1 MSPEIVFSSIDIALF
16 ALCFAIEFEPK
27 SGYPCPISITP
38 GCRDNAVISAHKAPG
53 PDCCRENAVAN
64 EESSMLSSLMVS
76 FMTGTTMVLE
86 RRRLCLCRSCARMS
100 CNFVVAKLCIYSEAK
115 LCIYSEV
122 QFEARSFCILRNAKL
137 YYYIKQSLSLLLLL
151 FLSAVIH
158 LLMRH
163 LDSRER
169 IQTEPSQSDERS
181 ENHGYAPIFR
191 LAE

>member
-64 EESSMLSSLMVS
+64 EESSTVSLL
-76 FMTGTTMVLE
+76 MTGTTMVLE
-86 RRRLCLCRSCARMS
+86 RREVCFCRSCARMS
-100 CNFVVAKLCIYSEAK
+100 CGFVVCKLCIYNEEK
-115 LCIYSEV
+115 KVRGEV
-122 QFEARSFCILRNAKL
+122 LRFANGQTLLLHKT
-137 YYYIKQSLSLLLLL
+137 ISLSLLVL
-151 FLSAVIH
+151 FLSAVRIH

-169 IQTEPSQSDERS
+169 VQTEPSQSDERS

>member
-64 EESSMLSSLMVS
+64 EESFMLSSSLCFSSLVVS
-76 FMTGTTMVLE
+76 LMTGTTMVLE

-100 CNFVVAKLCIYSEAK
+100 CGFVVVRDV
-115 LCIYSEV
+115 CIYSEV
-122 QFEARSFCILRNAKL
+122 QFEVKFCILRIAKL
-137 YYYIKQSLSLLLLL
+137 YYYTKQSLSLYYYYFLALL
-151 FLSAVIH
+151 FIC
-158 LLMRH
+158 
-163 LDSRER
+163 
-169 IQTEPSQSDERS
+169 
-181 ENHGYAPIFR
+181 
-191 LAE
+191 